1 MAGVRAV
8 VALGGNA
15 FNRPGEPITQE
26 THLRNVDVAARV
38 VARIVQEGHQ
48 VVVTHGNGP
57 QVGYLAEL
65 QKENGTF
72 RLDALNAMTQGMLG
86 YFIVSALDRYLGRG
100 RAVALVTRVEVDCDD
115 PAFKNPTKFIGPLY
129 SREQAEALAQ
139 KYGWQIRQDP
149 RGGWRRV
156 AASPT
161 PLKIVEVEAVKRLLD
176 AGFIVVAAGGGGI
189 PICGDRGVEGVIDK
203 DLASSLLA
211 LELDADFFMILTDT
225 DAVYLNYRKPNQ
237 RRLDK
242 VRVEELERYFAEGH
256 FPPGS
261 MGPKVQAVIN
271 FVKKSGKRAAIGA
284 LEEGYEVFRGIKGTQ
299 VTP

>member
-1 MAGVRAV
+1 MRVV

-15 FNRPGEPITQE
+15 FNRPNEAINQE
-26 THLRNVDVAARV
+26 THLKNVDVAARV
-38 VARIVQEGHQ
+38 LARIVEDGHQ

-65 QKENGTF
+65 QKDNEAF

-86 YFIVSALDRYLGRG
+86 YFLVSALDRYLGRG
-100 RAVALVTRVEVDCDD
+100 RAVAVVTRVEVDCDD

-129 SREQAEALAQ
+129 SKEQAEALMRR
-139 KYGWQIRQDP
+139 YGWQFKQDP

-156 AASPT
+156 VASPA
-161 PLKIVEVEAVKRLLD
+161 PLKLIEIEAVKRLLE
-176 AGFIVVAAGGGGI
+176 AGFVVVASGGGGI
-189 PICGDRGVEGVIDK
+189 PVCGGRGVEGVIDK

-211 LELDADFFMILTDT
+211 LELGADFFMILTDT
-225 DAVYLNYRKPNQ
+225 DGVYLNYGKPNQ
-237 RRLDK
+237 KRLE
-242 VRVEELERYFAEGH
+242 VVTVHELEKYHAEGH

-271 FVKKSGKRAAIGA
+271 FVKKTGRRAAIGA
-284 LEEGYEVFRGIKGTQ
+284 LEEGYDVFRGASGTQ

>member
-1 MAGVRAV
+1 MAEVRVV

-38 VARIVQEGHQ
+38 VARIMQGGHQ

-65 QKENGTF
+65 QKDNGTF

-86 YFIVSALDRYLGRG
+86 YFLVSALDKYLGRK
-100 RAVALVTRVEVDCDD
+100 RATALVTRVEVDCDD

-129 SREQAEALAQ
+129 GKEQAEALAQ
-139 KYGWQIRQDP
+139 RYGWQFRQDP

-156 AASPT
+156 VASPT
-161 PLKIVEVEAVKRLLD
+161 PLRIVEIEAVKRLLD
-176 AGFIVVAAGGGGI
+176 AGFVVVAAGGGGI
-189 PICGDRGVEGVIDK
+189 PLCGDRGVEGVIDK

-211 LELDADFFMILTDT
+211 IELGTDFFMVLTDT
-225 DAVYLNYRKPNQ
+225 DGVYLNYGRSNQ
-237 RRLDK
+237 KRLE
-242 VRVEELERYFAEGH
+242 VVTVHELEKYHAEGH
-256 FPPGS
+256 FPSGS
-261 MGPKVQAVIN
+261 MGPKVQAVID
-271 FVKKSGKRAAIGA
+271 FVKKTGRRAAIGA
-284 LEEGYEVFRGIKGTQ
+284 LEEGYDVFRGVEGTQ

>member
-26 THLRNVDVAARV
+26 AHLRNVDVAARV

-203 DLASSLLA
+203 DLASCLLA

>member
-1 MAGVRAV
+1 MTGVRAV

-65 QKENGTF
+65 QKDNDTF

-156 AASPT
+156 VASPT
-161 PLKIVEVEAVKRLLD
+161 PLKIVEVDAVKRLLG

-271 FVKKSGKRAAIGA
+271 FVKKTGKRAAIGA
-284 LEEGYEVFRGIKGTQ
+284 LEEGYEVFSGIKGTQ

>member
-1 MAGVRAV
+1 MTGVRAV

-15 FNRPGEPITQE
+15 FNRPGESITQE

-65 QKENGTF
+65 QKDNGTF

-86 YFIVSALDRYLGRG
+86 YFIISALDRYLGRG

-156 AASPT
+156 VASPT
-161 PLKIVEVEAVKRLLD
+161 PLKIVEVEAV
-176 AGFIVVAAGGGGI
+176 
-189 PICGDRGVEGVIDK
+189 RGCWTQD
-203 DLASSLLA
+203 SSLW
-211 LELDADFFMILTDT
+211 
-225 DAVYLNYRKPNQ
+225 R
-237 RRLDK
+237 
-242 VRVEELERYFAEGH
+242 
-256 FPPGS
+256 
-261 MGPKVQAVIN
+261 
-271 FVKKSGKRAAIGA
+271 RAAA
-284 LEEGYEVFRGIKGTQ
+284 AYLSAETEA
-299 VTP
+299 